1 LEATPVSEHDLQD
14 LSGRDKDHGAEAV
27 AGLQRKVRG
36 LQLRQVAGLEFATLQ
51 DRPSSWAA
59 VNCYGARTVITEAPH
74 SGECPTN
81 FVEKGIISASVLP
94 LNNEPFN
101 LTDPR
106 NGAQKK

>member
-1 LEATPVSEHDLQD
+1 VSEHDLQD

-59 VNCYGARTVITEAPH
+59 VNCYGDTLPFRETAGPQDEACVA
-74 SGECPTN
+74 G
-81 FVEKGIISASVLP
+81 
-94 LNNEPFN
+94 
-101 LTDPR
+101 
-106 NGAQKK
+106 